1 MLGSAAMPTCGNS
14 AETAKP
20 LSNSGGVPSS
30 KSLATPQSGPPS
42 TADRLRHRHRLSARA
57 DGSAHVGVVPL
68 QSFAKAERTACSDLE
83 VDPVRPQRE
92 PGGDQAIGGVHIAVD
107 EAGSDTTVA
116 EERQSSLRR
125 YHDL

>member
-1 MLGSAAMPTCGNS
+1 MLGSAALPTCGIS
-14 AETAKP
+14 LETAKP

-68 QSFAKAERTACSDLE
+68 QSFAKAERPACSDLE
-83 VDPVRPQRE
+83 VDPVRSERA
-92 PGGDQAIGGVHIAVD
+92 PGGDPAIGGDHHAVD
-107 EAGSDTTVA
+107 EAGSA
-116 EERQSSLRR
+116 EPVEAGAQIRLL
-125 YHDL
+125 HCPPP